1 MARKILLETGYTFN
15 PTASIVSSTGTVG
28 SIVAS
33 TLSPWSATITGMTS
47 TAGLAVGSFFTATA
61 GAGSVGSGGTYRVT
75 AILSSTSITFSA
87 IGGTTPIAGAITN
100 ITTLA
105 KQLVIPRYIARE
117 RLVLITNVTTNQVV
131 YNFSDPS
138 LTATT
143 YNTIM
148 YGANGYTSLILNFN
162 TAAMTSTDKLQITI
176 DEYIEKFEP
185 GEAQL
190 DPVNKFRT
198 SSPQALIDTDFEY
211 GTQGTK
217 WETAILNNMRP
228 FAYPSTVPVPSI
240 SGIALSTNSRTVTV
254 SCTNTTGLA
263 AGTPIFVQDTQL
275 SIANGNFV
283 IETIS
288 TNTSFTYTAKAVN
301 TTTITALYDAGKTI
315 IYPGTLYTG
324 AQIGAAPTSITP
336 SGNQLTVVTT
346 VPHGLSVG
354 NEIAVTGITGTN
366 PPNGNYTVASVLTPT
381 SFTYFANPILGVPSG
396 LTVTSAA
403 IYVRPQGQVTHR
415 AFDGGVLFSTNAS
428 SNNKQAIRQ
437 TRRYF
442 RYQSGKGIQMS
453 TGTIMRPY
461 ATVDSLTSSS
471 TTVTVQSREPHN
483 IQPGSTIVIAGV
495 TNDSAYNGT
504 FTVANVLSQT
514 KFTYTALSAPSATTA
529 AGLFT
534 LSVLNWY
541 GAVNRLGIFDIQ
553 NGMFWEY
560 DGQTLNAVRRNSVF
574 QLGGKVSVTNG
585 NNTVTQTNAEFP
597 TAFSKQLTPGDY
609 IVIRGQSYK
618 VMDIASDTSMVIN
631 PPYRGTTATLVVASK
646 TQDIKTPQSSFNIDK
661 LDGTGPSGYNIDLS
675 KMQMFYIDYSWYG
688 AGFIRFGVRGPN
700 GDVIY
705 AHKIANNNVN
715 NEAYMRSGNLPA
727 HYETNSEAVDTILA
741 ASVGASDTS
750 LTVSDTSQF
759 PTSGTLVIR
768 PGSTANQASQN
779 YEFVNYTGKTATTF
793 TGLTR
798 GQPGS
803 ALAGVTL
810 TAASGSNVGTV
821 ASTAGLQIG
830 QRVYSTTSPSPVPD
844 GTFVT
849 NISGLTITLNQAVT
863 ATNPTVTFSGM
874 GSSTASVGATASTGQ
889 AYTYSATS
897 PTSVELA
904 MPSFA
909 PALSHWG
916 SSVIMDG
923 RFDDDKSLL
932 FTYGQS
938 AQTALQGTLGNT
950 SVTYTSGG
958 ATSQAKMI
966 VNDITQLVVGMAWVS
981 GTGLASGNTITAIN
995 PVTKEITMSNN
1006 FTVQATGT
1014 YVFTGTSATKALF
1027 SIRVAPSVDSGIA
1040 ASFSS
1045 REIINRMQLILKALD
1060 ISAAAPAGN
1069 SSQISILVTAVLNGV
1084 PSTTTAWTNVV
1095 NNLSVPNSSL
1105 AQIADYRGGSTTVTG
1120 GEITGGFFTNSTT
1133 SIDLEKVRDLG
1144 NALLGGGISANS
1156 NAGIYPDGPD
1166 TLTIVVQNQSSAPVA
1181 IAGRLSWSE
1190 AQA

>member
-15 PTASIVSSTGTVG
+15 PTTSIVSTTGTVR

-33 TLSPWSATITGMTS
+33 TTGPWSGTITGMTS
-47 TAGLAVGSFFTATA
+47 TTGLGVGSFFTATA
-61 GAGSVGSGGTYRVT
+61 GTGSLGSSGTYRVT
-75 AILSSTSITFSA
+75 SILSSTSITFSA
-87 IGGTTPIAGAITN
+87 TGGTTPTAGTITN
-100 ITTLA
+100 ITPNA
-105 KQLVIPRYIARE
+105 KQLVLPRYVGRE
-117 RLVLITNVTTNQVV
+117 RLVLVTNVTTNQVI

-138 LTATT
+138 LSATT
-143 YNTIM
+143 YSNIM
-148 YGANGYTSLILNFN
+148 YGANGYTTLILNFN
-162 TAAMTSTDKLQITI
+162 TVAMSSTDKLQITI
-176 DEYIEKFEP
+176 DEYAEKFEP
-185 GEAQL
+185 AEAQL

-211 GTQGTK
+211 GIQGTK
-217 WETAILNNMRP
+217 WETIALNNMRP
-228 FAYPSTVPVPSI
+228 FAYPSTVPVPTI
-240 SGIALSTNSRTVTV
+240 TGIALAQNGREVTV
-254 SCTNTTGLA
+254 SLTSTTGLA
-263 AGTPIFVQDTQL
+263 VGTPIFVQDSQL
-275 SIANGNFV
+275 AIANGNFV
-283 IETIS
+283 IEKLT

-301 TTTITALYDAGKTI
+301 LSTITALYDSGKTI

-324 AQIGAAPTSITP
+324 AAIGAAPTVTV
-336 SGNQLTVVTT
+336 SGTDLKVTVTT
-346 VPHGLSVG
+346 TIPHGLSTG

-366 PPNGNYTVASVLTPT
+366 PPNGNHTVATVITPT
-381 SFTYFANPILGVPSG
+381 QFVYYANPIIGTPSA
-396 LTVTSAA
+396 LTATSSAV
-403 IYVRPQGQVTHR
+403 YVRPQGQVVHR
-415 AFDGGVLFSTNAS
+415 AFDGGVMFSTNSA
-428 SNNKQAIRQ
+428 SNNKLAIRQ

-442 RYQSGKGIQMS
+442 RYQSGKGLQMS
-453 TGTIMRPY
+453 TGTIFRPY
-461 ATVDSLTSSS
+461 ATIDSLTSNS
-471 TTVTVQSREPHN
+471 TTVTVQTREQHN
-483 IQPGSTIVIAGV
+483 IQTGASVTISGV
-495 TNDSAYNGT
+495 TNDAAYNGT
-504 FTVANVLSQT
+504 FTVTNVISST
-514 KFTYTALSAPSATTA
+514 KFTYTALSAPAITTA
-529 AGLFT
+529 SGLIT
-534 LSVLNWY
+534 LNILNWY
-541 GAVNRLGIFDIQ
+541 GATNRLGIFDLQ

-560 DGQTLNAVRRNSVF
+560 DGQTLSTVRRNSVF
-574 QLGGKVSVTNG
+574 QIAGKISVTNG
-585 NNTVTQTNAEFP
+585 SNVVTQTNAEFP
-597 TAFSKQLTPGDY
+597 TAFSKQLVPGDS

-618 VMDIASDTSMVIN
+618 VMDISTDSAMMIN

-646 TQDIKTPQSSFNIDK
+646 TQELRTSQSSFNIDK

-727 HYETNSEAVDTILA
+727 HYETGTESIKTQITATVLTSDTTLNVVDTSSFPNSGVLVLRA
-741 ASVGASDTS
+741 GSVAGN
-750 LTVSDTSQF
+750 
-759 PTSGTLVIR
+759 GT
-768 PGSTANQASQN
+768 QN
-779 YEFVNYTGKTATTF
+779 HEYVTYTGKTATTF

-798 GQPGS
+798 GQAGS
-803 ALAGVTL
+803 AVGGTATTWTAG
-810 TAASGSNVGTV
+810 SSSGTV
-821 ASTAGLQIG
+821 TTNTGIQIG
-830 QRVYSTTSPSPVPD
+830 QRVFGTANPSPIPD
-844 GTFVT
+844 GTY
-849 NISGLTITLNQAVT
+849 VT
-863 ATNPTVTFSGM
+863 AFSG
-874 GSSTASVGATASTGQ
+874 SNVTLSQAPTAASPQMIFAPSGIGTATQ
-889 AYTYSATS
+889 YTYSAVS
-897 PTSVELA
+897 PVSVELA

-932 FTYGQS
+932 FTYGQIG
-938 AQTALQGTLGNT
+938 QTALQGTLGAST
-950 SVTYTSGG
+950 VTFVSGG

-966 VNDITQLVVGMAWVS
+966 VNDVTQLVVGMSCSS
-981 GTGLASGNTITAIN
+981 GTGLVGGQTITAIN
-995 PVTKEITMSNN
+995 PVNKEITLSSN
-1006 FTVQATGT
+1006 FTVQGAGS
-1014 YVFTGTSATKALF
+1014 YVFTATSATKALF

-1040 ASFSS
+1040 SSFSN

-1095 NNLSVPNSSL
+1095 GGLSVPNSSL
-1105 AQIADYRGGSTTVTG
+1105 AQIADYRAGSTTITG
-1120 GEITGGFFTNSTT
+1120 GEVTGGFFTSGTT